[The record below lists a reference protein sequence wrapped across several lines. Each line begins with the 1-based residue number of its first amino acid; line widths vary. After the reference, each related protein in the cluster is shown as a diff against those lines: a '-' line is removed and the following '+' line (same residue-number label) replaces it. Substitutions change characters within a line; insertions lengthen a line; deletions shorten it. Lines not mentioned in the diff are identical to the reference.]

1 MYMTFQPYSVTVLL
15 TVQIKGKLRYL
26 MAYRWR
32 SITALKILMKKL
44 NLLLGDLKTP
54 TCRLLRCYL
63 WHPCCCWL
71 EMNPLHLFS
80 ICSFGPSRCLCTY
93 RSGGAALTTVFHT
106 TVDLGLQPTFTS
118 VSFDPVLIFAEPVLV
133 LKIGSCMTGPQKTSL
148 SSILAL

>member
-1 MYMTFQPYSVTVLL
+1 MTFQPYSVTVLL

-63 WHPCCCWL
+63 WL
-71 EMNPLHLFS
+71 EMNPLHLFV
-80 ICSFGPSRCLCTY
+80 FA
-93 RSGGAALTTVFHT
+93 RSVPADVFAHTDQEALH
-106 TVDLGLQPTFTS
+106 LQLFFTRR
-118 VSFDPVLIFAEPVLV
+118 
-133 LKIGSCMTGPQKTSL
+133 
-148 SSILAL
+148 